1 LKYGREKF
9 LRDFLIPEMKEVGK
23 ALGFKQVPTPKLEDI
38 DFEDNVLMSRVYSR
52 LIELGVL
59 TPEEGFDVFQTG
71 RLPTPEES
79 LESQKKYKDL
89 RANGY
94 YQPLIGGT
102 KEAGGPSSGGSS
114 KSPSGNSGRP
124 SGTGGIK
131 QSIPRVKA
139 SEFLNE
145 SSAINNKFSCD
156 KMKKVIASLTA
167 LEKKIE
173 SALKTKYGIKKLNK
187 QQAEIVSDVS
197 ILIAQNEK
205 LETWNEAFNLYIE
218 DPSKSNAEIYDKI
231 DELALSHGLDNRSAA
246 ILYHSK
252 L

>member
-1 LKYGREKF
+1 
-9 LRDFLIPEMKEVGK
+9 
-23 ALGFKQVPTPKLEDI
+23 
-38 DFEDNVLMSRVYSR
+38 MSRVYSR

-102 KEAGGPSSGGSS
+102 KEPGGPSSSGSS
-114 KSPSGNSGRP
+114 KNPSGNSGRP
-124 SGTGGIK
+124 SGTTGVK
-131 QSIPRVKA
+131 QVTPRVKA
-139 SEFLNE
+139 STMDDEDNN
-145 SSAINNKFSCD
+145 SNNKFSCD
-156 KMKKVIASLTA
+156 KMKNVMSSLTS

-173 SALKTKYGIKKLNK
+173 SILKAKFNIKKLNK
-187 QQAEIVSDVS
+187 EQAAIVSEIS
-197 ILIAQNEK
+197 ILIAQNEE
-205 LETWNEAFNLYIE
+205 LQNWNEFCAEYVE
-218 DPSKSNAEIYDKI
+218 DPSKSNSDIYNKI
-231 DELALSHGLDNRSAA
+231 DELAASHGLDNRSAA